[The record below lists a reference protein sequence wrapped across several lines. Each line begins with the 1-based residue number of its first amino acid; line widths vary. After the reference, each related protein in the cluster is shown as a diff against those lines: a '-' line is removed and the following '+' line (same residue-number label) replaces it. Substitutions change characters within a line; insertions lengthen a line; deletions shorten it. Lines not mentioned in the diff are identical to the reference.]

1 MLEQWEQINGKIFYQ
16 KGPVGSD
23 IRVWIIALHFANC
36 RVSSSFYDYK
46 FVNHT
51 KIANRFFSKENVIR
65 LNYIFPLYIL
75 ILFIYCILLSRDIS
89 IIPKIAPQNAKNTSQ
104 LLKNIK
110 VSLRSAYLLR
120 NEFQTII
127 RTIDWAIF
135 PQFRPQ
141 CNAWLC
147 FHNLL

>member
-1 MLEQWEQINGKIFYQ
+1 MTNILPKFSCWLGYQ
-16 KGPVGSD
+16 GSNY
-23 IRVWIIALHFANC
+23 RIALC
-36 RVSSSFYDYK
+36 RVNSSFYDYK

-51 KIANRFFSKENVIR
+51 KIANLFFPKENVIR
-65 LNYIFPLYIL
+65 LNYIFPHYIL
-75 ILFIYCILLSRDIS
+75 ILFIYCILLSREILL
-89 IIPKIAPQNAKNTSQ
+89 IPKIAPQNAKNTLQ
-104 LLKNIK
+104 LLKNME

-120 NEFQTII
+120 NEFHTII

-135 PQFRPQ
+135 PQFGPQ